1 MLSRLASAQDP
12 ERELRALLAEMLSW
26 PWEGDPNAI
35 QRVLSIGQKAIADIA
50 AVLHAQIQA

>member
-1 MLSRLASAQDP
+1 
-12 ERELRALLAEMLSW
+12 MLSW

-35 QRVLSIGQKAIADIA
+35 QRALSIGQKAIADIA